1 MDSMPVDPPAPA
13 SFIREPSGVLQ
24 GGRKF
29 LTILFRW

>member
-13 SFIREPSGVLQ
+13 NSIREPSGVLQ